1 MHQSGGAVECVPGLG
16 QLTEDE
22 LLAMLDHDQSFEMD
36 DDDGDDLEVERHA
49 FLDEFDEP
57 VPVPSTS
64 TSTSSSAP
72 APSSAN
78 PLAAR
83 LGLSTG
89 DKAGMQ
95 SVDKEK
101 ANKIIYD
108 MSKVH
113 PFARTLFKQIILVFI
128 LLFFLIRNYT
138 VILN

>member
-1 MHQSGGAVECVPGLG
+1 MHQPGGAVENVPGLG

-36 DDDGDDLEVERHA
+36 EDDGDDLEVERHAA

-57 VPVPSTS
+57 VPVPSS
-64 TSTSSSAP
+64 SAASASTSSSAP
-72 APSSAN
+72 APTSATN

-113 PFARTLFKQIILVFI
+113 LPLPTTLFKQITYF
-128 LLFFLIRNYT
+128 
-138 VILN
+138 